1 MSGRNISAAVE
12 KERSFD
18 VKFEQ
23 LGSF

>member
-12 KERSFD
+12 KELSCD
-18 VKFEQ
+18 VKIEQ

>member
-12 KERSFD
+12 KERSSD

>member
-1 MSGRNISAAVE
+1 MSGGNISSAVE
-12 KERSFD
+12 EELSSD